1 MQRNILWIF
10 VVAAFGV
17 CHSDE
22 RTYQDSGEDSSSMTV
37 KSRCDGPP
45 DTSRGW
51 ALTRGWFY
59 DQSRDQ
65 CRFFRFPDPY
75 FDHKKNKF
83 QTVTEC
89 RRICRGTVPLGCF
102 KEPPHI
108 KRTRGLPMI
117 TYNST
122 QGACIEIAVKV
133 GEHGPNI
140 FKRTNEC
147 INKCRDP
154 EYGQCAPSAV
164 ENCGRSTGYRYNVD
178 TQTCETAPA
187 SKCGP
192 FVSLEACYERCARY
206 VKKKCNIPLLT
217 SKYCDTVEARYWYD
231 SRTKKCEQIM
241 GCSDDVTNFPTA
253 KECWETCSSKE
264 ESRCLQPPD
273 LGRLG
278 FGRKRYYYNI
288 TANTC
293 LTTTQVA
300 LWQNT
305 KKKNNF
311 GSLTECE
318 NTCKPKHRDVKE
330 L

>member
-1 MQRNILWIF
+1 MQTNIPWIF

-17 CHSDE
+17 FHCGES
-22 RTYQDSGEDSSSMTV
+22 TYENSGEDFSSTTEE
-37 KSRCDGPP
+37 SRCDGPP
-45 DTSRGW
+45 YASRGFMNIP
-51 ALTRGWFY
+51 GWFY
-59 DQSRDQ
+59 DKSRDQ
-65 CRFFRFPDPY
+65 CRRYHFPDPQ
-75 FDHKKNKF
+75 FKTTKNKF

-89 RRICRGTVPLGCF
+89 RTSCRSNVPLQCF
-102 KEPPHI
+102 EEPTQT
-108 KRTRGLPMI
+108 TRRKGLQVS

-122 QGACIEIAVKV
+122 QGACV
-133 GEHGPNI
+133 GIVVIPGERGPNI
-140 FKRTNEC
+140 FIREAKC
-147 INKCRDP
+147 NKTCRDP
-154 EYGQCAPSAV
+154 EYGKCAPSAV
-164 ENCGRSTGYRYNVD
+164 ADCDSSTSYRYNLD
-178 TQTCETAPA
+178 TQTCERATG
-187 SKCGP
+187 SECGP
-192 FVSLEACYERCARY
+192 FASLKDCYERCARY
-206 VKKKCNIPLLT
+206 IRKKCRIPLLT
-217 SKYCDTVEARYWYD
+217 SKYCDTVEARYWYNSD
-231 SRTKKCEQIM
+231 SKKCEQII

-253 KECWETCSSKE
+253 KECWETCSRKE

-305 KKKNNF
+305 KKTNNF